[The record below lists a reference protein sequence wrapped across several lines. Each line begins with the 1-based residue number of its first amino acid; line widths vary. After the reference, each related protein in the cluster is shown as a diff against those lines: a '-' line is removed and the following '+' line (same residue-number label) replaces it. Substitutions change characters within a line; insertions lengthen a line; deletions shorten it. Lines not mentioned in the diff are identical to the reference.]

1 MLIRHRKVF
10 HLAALLDLP
19 PVTII
24 GHLHALWHTVLEQQ
38 EDGDLSAWENRMI
51 AQAAAY
57 TGDADHFVTQ
67 LQTAKWLDDKV
78 VHDWLDYTGRYLTNK
93 YRRSNPRKLKSIFAR
108 HQTGSKPGLSPAKVR
123 PKPDN
128 LTNLTNLTEPDL
140 TRPTKPTEPTIFPSA
155 ERLPL
160 GAVTGVKEKILKK
173 PKRLEGRT
181 NDTWDAYA
189 AAYQLRYGIEP
200 IRNGSTNGMLAKF
213 LTRIPLAEAPA
224 VAAFYVTHNGQFYVT
239 KRHPVN
245 LLLADAEG
253 LRTQWATG
261 VKATSREAKNAEF
274 QDNLVG
280 QVDRVN
286 RILEERTER
295 RCKSS
300 NGLPCE
306 EAPIPG
312 SSYCQSHK
320 DFYAGIRARMA
331 TTDSVGEARR

>member
-1 MLIRHRKVF
+1 MPWIESHTTLMRHRKVF
-10 HLAALLDLP
+10 HLAALLNLP
-19 PVTII
+19 LVMIV
-24 GHLHALWHTVLEQQ
+24 GLLHALWHTVLEQQ
-38 EDGDLSAWENRMI
+38 EDGDLSAWDNTMI
-51 AQAAAY
+51 AHAAAY
-57 TGDADHFVTQ
+57 TGDADLFVKS

-128 LTNLTNLTEPDL
+128 LTNLTEPDL

-155 ERLPL
+155 ERLPT
-160 GAVTGVKEKILKK
+160 GSVTGVAVWE
-173 PKRLEGRT
+173 R
-181 NDTWDAYA
+181 YA
-189 AAYQLRYGIEP
+189 EAHRDRYGVFP
-200 IRNGSTNGMLAKF
+200 VRNKMVNSVMKQLVEKLGEE
-213 LTRIPLAEAPA
+213 EAPH
-224 VAAFYVTHNGQFYVT
+224 VAAFYLTHNAQVYVT
-239 KRHPVN
+239 KRHPVK
-245 LLLADAEG
+245 LLLLDAEG

-320 DFYAGIRARMA
+320 DFYAGIGAKMA
-331 TTDSVGEARR
+331 GKASQ